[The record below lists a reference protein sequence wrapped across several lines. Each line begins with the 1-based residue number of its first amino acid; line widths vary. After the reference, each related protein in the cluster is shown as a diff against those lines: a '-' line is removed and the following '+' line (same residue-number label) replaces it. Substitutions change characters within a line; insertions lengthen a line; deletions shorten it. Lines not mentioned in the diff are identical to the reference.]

1 MAKKK
6 VDPLQLAD
14 EASRAFTLQA
24 EEASRAMQKQADEA
38 TKAMEADISP
48 VWDSPEGNRKKS
60 RNSVRA
66 GGSLITGGFTA
77 PEPYKEEETDEKNTI
92 KIVFGTSGQ
101 YPDGTSWERDA
112 TEEEAAEYESWS
124 K

>member
-1 MAKKK
+1 MSKKK

-24 EEASRAMQKQADEA
+24 EEASRAMKKQA
-38 TKAMEADISP
+38 
-48 VWDSPEGNRKKS
+48 
-60 RNSVRA
+60 
-66 GGSLITGGFTA
+66 
-77 PEPYKEEETDEKNTI
+77 DEKNTI

-112 TEEEAAEYESWS
+112 TEEEAAKYDSWC

>member
-24 EEASRAMQKQADEA
+24 EDASRAMKKQA
-38 TKAMEADISP
+38 
-48 VWDSPEGNRKKS
+48 
-60 RNSVRA
+60 
-66 GGSLITGGFTA
+66 
-77 PEPYKEEETDEKNTI
+77 DEKNTI

-112 TEEEAAEYESWS
+112 TEEEAAKYDSWC

>member
-48 VWDSPEGNRKKS
+48 FWDSPEGNRKKS

-101 YPDGTSWERDA
+101 YPDGTSWRG
-112 TEEEAAEYESWS
+112 TQRKKKPPSM
-124 K
+124 